1 MNEHFKYKYHI
12 NKNIMKNL
20 ILTGII
26 ASATLVS
33 CGTVQSLVQNTF
45 PYNATVLVSTGVPAN
60 QEVSS
65 STTASN
71 VQSYFGGN
79 NNAQIKDV
87 RISEAKVT
95 VITPSG
101 GSLSDFK
108 SFKVYI
114 SSDGSTEK
122 LVASRSD
129 FNSSGN
135 SIILDIND
143 PGYLDSVVKSNNL
156 KVRTVYSL
164 KNSTSSDMNLRVSLN
179 FNSVPA
185 N

>member
-1 MNEHFKYKYHI
+1 
-12 NKNIMKNL
+12 MKNL
-20 ILTGII
+20 ILTGIF

-45 PYNATVLVSTGVPAN
+45 PYTANVLVSTGVPADK
-60 QEVSS
+60 EVSS

-71 VQSYFGGN
+71 VQSWFGGN

-87 RISEAKVT
+87 RIADAKVT
-95 VITPSG
+95 VVSPTN
-101 GSLSDFK
+101 GSLSEFK

-114 SSDGSTEK
+114 SSDGTAEK
-122 LVASRSD
+122 LVASRTD
-129 FNSSGN
+129 FNNSGN
-135 SIILDIND
+135 SLNLDINNS
-143 PGYLDSVVKSNNL
+143 GYLDNVVKSTNL
-156 KVRTVYSL
+156 KVRTVYEL

>member
-1 MNEHFKYKYHI
+1 
-12 NKNIMKNL
+12 MKNL

-45 PYNATVLVSTGVPAN
+45 PYTANVLVSTGVPAN

-71 VQSYFGGN
+71 VQSWFGGN

-87 RISEAKVT
+87 RISEAKVN
-95 VITPSG
+95 VISPSN

-108 SFKVYI
+108 SFKVYV
-114 SSDGSTEK
+114 SSDGSAEK
-122 LVASRSD
+122 LVASRAD
-129 FNSSGN
+129 FSNSGN
-135 SIILDIND
+135 TMNLDIND
-143 PGYLDSVVKSNNL
+143 SGYLDSVVKSNNL
-156 KVRTVYSL
+156 KVRTVYVL
-164 KNSTSSDMNLRVSLN
+164 KNSTSSDMNVRISLN

>member
-1 MNEHFKYKYHI
+1 
-12 NKNIMKNL
+12 MKNL

-33 CGTVQSLVQNTF
+33 CSTVQSLVQNTF
-45 PYNATVLVSTGVPAN
+45 PYNATVLVSTGIPAN

-71 VQSYFGGN
+71 VQSWFGGN

-95 VITPSG
+95 LISPSN
-101 GSLSDFK
+101 GSLADFK
-108 SFKVYI
+108 SFKVYV
-114 SSDGSTEK
+114 SSDGTAEK

-129 FNSSGN
+129 FSNSGN
-135 SIILDIND
+135 SLNLDIGD
-143 PGYLDSVVKSNNL
+143 SGYLDNVVKSNNL
-156 KVRTVYSL
+156 KVRTVYVL
-164 KNSTSSDMNLRVSLN
+164 KNATSSDMNLRVSLN

>member
-1 MNEHFKYKYHI
+1 
-12 NKNIMKNL
+12 MKNL

-26 ASATLVS
+26 TSATLVS
-33 CGTVQSLVQNTF
+33 CSTVQSIVQNTF
-45 PYNATVLVSTGVPAN
+45 PYNATVLVSSGVPAN

-71 VQSYFGGN
+71 VQSWFGGN

-87 RISEAKVT
+87 RILDAKVT
-95 VITPSG
+95 VVSPSNA
-101 GSLSDFK
+101 SLSNFK
-108 SFKVYI
+108 SFKIYI
-114 SSDGSTEK
+114 SSDGTSEK

-129 FNSSGN
+129 FTNAGSSLN
-135 SIILDIND
+135 LDIRD
-143 PGYLDSVVKSNNL
+143 SGYLDNVVKSNNL
-156 KVRTVYSL
+156 KVRTVYEL
-164 KNSTSSDMNLRVSLN
+164 KNSSTSDMNLRVSLN

>member
-1 MNEHFKYKYHI
+1 
-12 NKNIMKNL
+12 MKNL

-45 PYNATVLVSTGVPAN
+45 PYTANVLVSTGVPAD

-71 VQSYFGGN
+71 VQSWFGGN
-79 NNAQIKDV
+79 SDAQIKDV
-87 RISEAKVT
+87 RIADAKVT
-95 VITPSG
+95 VVSPSSG
-101 GSLSDFK
+101 TLSNFK

-114 SSDGSTEK
+114 SSDGAAEK

-129 FNSSGN
+129 FSTSGN
-135 SIILDIND
+135 SVSLDISNS
-143 PGYLDSVVKSNNL
+143 GYLDNIVKSTNL
-156 KVRTVYSL
+156 KVRTVYVL
-164 KNSTSSDMNLRVSLN
+164 KNSVSSDMNLRVSLN

>member
-1 MNEHFKYKYHI
+1 
-12 NKNIMKNL
+12 MKST
-20 ILTGII
+20 ILSGLV
-26 ASATLVS
+26 ASALLIS

-45 PYNATVLVSTGVPAN
+45 PYNANVLISTGVPAN

-71 VQSYFGGN
+71 VQSWFGGN

-95 VITPSG
+95 VISPSSG
-101 GSLSDFK
+101 TLSDFK
-108 SFKVYI
+108 SFKVFV
-114 SSDGSTEK
+114 SSDGSSEK
-122 LVASRSD
+122 LVASRENFSA
-129 FNSSGN
+129 SGN
-135 SIILDIND
+135 SLNLDVND
-143 PGYLDSVVKSNNL
+143 SGYLDSVVKSNNL
-156 KVRTVYSL
+156 KVRTVYVL
-164 KNSTSSDMNLRVSLN
+164 RSSPNNDMNVRVSLN